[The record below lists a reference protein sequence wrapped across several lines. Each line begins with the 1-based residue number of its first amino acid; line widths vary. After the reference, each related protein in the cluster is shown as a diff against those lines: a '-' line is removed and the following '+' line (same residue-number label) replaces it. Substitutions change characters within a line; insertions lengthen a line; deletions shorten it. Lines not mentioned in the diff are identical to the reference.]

1 MSSASAVEVDVK
13 AFARQWLAN
22 LCDSTNAATH
32 LGVVL
37 LNTSTGT
44 SLAPAAVWPERDTP
58 SRPLMQAVEQCGATR
73 KFQLLRHEVEF
84 GGGKQARCALAVPL
98 VIDGDLHAVVGL
110 DLEVAL
116 GHSLEPTQRQI
127 QWQLYA
133 LEAILR
139 RAIGTGSERLT
150 TVLNLVAT
158 ALHHNSFQAAA
169 TAVVTELAA
178 ILSCERV
185 SVGFVTRDHA
195 LVHALSHSAS
205 FGDKAN
211 LIRDVGACMDEAID
225 QRATVIYPPSV
236 ARAIQVTRAH
246 EALLRARAEGSVCT
260 VPFADSDVVVGAFT
274 LERPQGER
282 FDVETLALCEYAALL
297 LGPLLEVKRRDDRSL
312 LAKAYAAS
320 QQFFTNLIGPEH
332 TGLKLG
338 VGAVVFLVLFFSLF
352 NGEYRVTAD
361 ATLEGSVQR
370 AIAVPLSGF
379 VADAHARAG
388 DIVSEGDLLFSLDNR
403 DLRLEHLKWLGQ
415 RAQYKREHS
424 EALAARERARVNI
437 LNAQIEQAE
446 AQIALVEE
454 QLQRTQIRAPFDSFV
469 VSGDLSQS
477 LGVPVE
483 RGEIVFEVAPLSDYR
498 VLLSVDER
506 DVSALMVDQTGVL
519 ALTGLPDETPEIR
532 VSKITP
538 VAVTREGRNLFE
550 VEALLEGPTPAALRP
565 GMQGV
570 GKIAVGE
577 RKLIWIWTHKIT
589 EWLRMFIWS
598 WWP

>member
-1 MSSASAVEVDVK
+1 MNSASAVEVDVQM
-13 AFARQWLAN
+13 FARQWLAN
-22 LCDSTNAATH
+22 LCGTTSAATH

-37 LNTSTGT
+37 LNTSTGG
-44 SLAPAAVWPERDTP
+44 SLAPAAVWPEQDTP
-58 SRPLMQAVEQCGATR
+58 SRTLMQAVEQCSASL
-73 KFQLLRHEVEF
+73 KFQVLRHEADF
-84 GGGKQARCALAVPL
+84 GGRTQPRCALAVPL
-98 VIDGDLHAVVGL
+98 IIDGDLHAIVAL

-116 GHSLEPTQRQI
+116 GQSLESTQRQI
-127 QWQLYA
+127 QWHLYA

-158 ALHHNSFQAAA
+158 ALHHDTFQAAA
-169 TAVVTELAA
+169 TAVVTELSA
-178 ILSCERV
+178 ILGCERV
-185 SVGFVTRDHA
+185 SVGFIKRDHA

-225 QRATVIYPPSV
+225 QRATVIYPPLQT
-236 ARAIQVTRAH
+236 RATQVTRSH
-246 EALLRARAEGSVCT
+246 EALLRSRGEGSVCS
-260 VPFADSDVVVGAFT
+260 VPFADQDEVVGAFT
-274 LERPQGER
+274 LERPHGSH
-282 FDVETLALCEYAALL
+282 FDVEALALCEYAALL

-312 LAKAYAAS
+312 LAKAGGAC
-320 QQFFTNLIGPEH
+320 QQFFKDLVGPEH

-338 VGAVVFLVLFFSLF
+338 VGSLVFGVLFFSLVS
-352 NGEYRVTAD
+352 GEYRVTAD
-361 ATLEGSVQR
+361 ATLEGAVQR
-370 AIAVPLSGF
+370 SIAVPLSGF
-379 VADAHARAG
+379 VADASARAG
-388 DIVSEGDLLFSLDNR
+388 DVVSEGDILFSLDSR
-403 DLRLEHLKWLGQ
+403 DLRLEQLKWLGQ

-424 EALAARERARVNI
+424 EALAARERARVSI
-437 LNAQIEQAE
+437 LNAQIEQAD

-454 QLQRTQIRAPFDSFV
+454 QLQRTRVRAPFDSFV

-477 LGVPVE
+477 LGAPVE
-483 RGEIVFEVAPLSDYR
+483 RGEIVFEVAPLADYR
-498 VLLSVDER
+498 VLLLVDER
-506 DVSALMVDQTGVL
+506 DVNALAVDQVGVL
-519 ALTGLPDETPEIR
+519 ALTGLPGQAPEIR
-532 VSKITP
+532 VSRITP

-550 VEALLEGPTPAALRP
+550 VEASLLQTPPQALRP

-570 GKIAVGE
+570 GKIVVGD